1 MCCTGR
7 DDAGEEALL
16 AERGRLEGVLRE
28 GELIEAEIPEV
39 AALEDRLLRVTH
51 ILVRGDDVI
60 GGVERALC

>member
-1 MCCTGR
+1 MHCTDR

-51 ILVRGDDVI
+51 ILVRHDDVI
-60 GGVERALC
+60 CDVERSLC